1 MLKDRL
7 IFLRTNTTM
16 EYFMKYLF
24 IFNQWLAHGIHS
36 QEKFFKQ
43 GVFFFPNYKSNARLL
58 SKVEIQKSIK
68 LALTLPP
75 F

>member
-36 QEKFFKQ
+36 QQKFFKQ
-43 GVFFFPNYKSNARLL
+43 GVFFFLII
-58 SKVEIQKSIK
+58 KVMQDYCQKWK
-68 LALTLPP
+68 
-75 F
+75 FKKV